1 MKNYIIFTIITLV
14 FMSCEKELTSEQVL
28 NNAIAYHDPN
38 NMWNSFNSTFHVTME
53 TPDAPNRESDIM
65 IDNTVGGFYL
75 KAVRDTTMVEY
86 KVRGGNCNIAFNGST
101 TFTEEEAKANN
112 LNCDR
117 ANMYKNYYSYLYG
130 LPMKL
135 KDPGTH
141 ISETVERKTFK
152 DKDYLVLKVT
162 YDESV
167 GSDIWYIYLNPET
180 YAMEVYQFFK
190 TDENGNQNNE
200 SGEYILLSEE
210 MVVNNIKMPKVRA
223 WYYNKDNTYLGTDIL
238 K

>member
-141 ISETVERKTFK
+141 ISKTVEHKIFK
-152 DKDYLVLKVT
+152 DKEYLVLKVT
-162 YDESV
+162 YDENV
-167 GSDIWYIYLNPET
+167 GSDIWYIYFNPET

-210 MVVNNIKMPKVRA
+210 MVVNDIKMPKVRA
-223 WYYNKDNTYLGTDIL
+223 WYYNKDDKYLGTDIL

>member
-1 MKNYIIFTIITLV
+1 MKNYVIIAFITLL

-38 NMWNSFNSTFHVTME
+38 NIWNSFNSTFHVTME

-65 IDNTVGGFYL
+65 LDNAVGGFYL

-101 TFTEEEAKANN
+101 TFTEEEAEANN

-117 ANMYKNYYSYLYG
+117 AKMYKNYYSYLYG

-135 KDPGTH
+135 RDPGTH

-162 YDESV
+162 YDENV

-190 TDENGNQNNE
+190 PDENGNQNNL

-210 MVVNNIKMPKVRA
+210 MVVNGIKMPKVRA
-223 WYYNKDNTYLGTDIL
+223 WYYNKDDTYLGTDIL

>member
-1 MKNYIIFTIITLV
+1 
-14 FMSCEKELTSEQVL
+14 MSCEKELTSEQVL

-53 TPDAPNRESDIM
+53 TPDTPNRESDIM

-101 TFTEEEAKANN
+101 TFTEEEAEANN

-117 ANMYKNYYSYLYG
+117 AKMYKNYYSYLYG

-162 YDESV
+162 YDENV

-223 WYYNKDNTYLGTDIL
+223 WYYNKDDKYLGTDIL

>member
-1 MKNYIIFTIITLV
+1 MKNYIIFTFITLV

-75 KAVRDTTMVEY
+75 KAVRDTTIVEY
-86 KVRGGNCNIAFNGST
+86 KVRGGNCNITFNGST

-117 ANMYKNYYSYLYG
+117 AKMYKNYYSYLYG

-152 DKDYLVLKVT
+152 DKYYLVLKVT
-162 YDESV
+162 YDENV
-167 GSDIWYIYLNPET
+167 GSDIWYIYFNPET

-190 TDENGNQNNE
+190 TDEKGNQNNE

-210 MVVNNIKMPKVRA
+210 MIVNYIKMPKVRA
-223 WYYNKDNTYLGTDIL
+223 WYYNKDDKYLGTDIL

>member
-1 MKNYIIFTIITLV
+1 
-14 FMSCEKELTSEQVL
+14 MSCEKELTSEQVL

-53 TPDAPNRESDIM
+53 TPDAPNRESEIM

-117 ANMYKNYYSYLYG
+117 AKMYKNYYSYLYG

-162 YDESV
+162 YDENV

-210 MVVNNIKMPKVRA
+210 IVVNNIKMPKVRA
-223 WYYNKDNTYLGTDIL
+223 WYYNKDDKYLGTDIL

>member
-1 MKNYIIFTIITLV
+1 MKNYVIVAFILL

-38 NMWNSFNSTFHVTME
+38 NMWNAFNSTFHVTME

-65 IDNTVGGFYL
+65 IDNTVDGFYL
-75 KAVRDTTMVEY
+75 KAVRDTTVVEY

-112 LNCDR
+112 LNCER

-141 ISETVERKTFK
+141 ISERVERKTFK

-162 YDESV
+162 YDENV

-210 MVVNNIKMPKVRA
+210 MVVNGIKMPKVRA
-223 WYYNKDNTYLGTDIL
+223 WYYNKDDKYLGTDIL

>member
-1 MKNYIIFTIITLV
+1 
-14 FMSCEKELTSEQVL
+14 MSCEKELTSEQVL
-28 NNAIAYHDPN
+28 NNAIGYHDPN

-53 TPDAPNRESDIM
+53 TPDTPNRESDIM

-117 ANMYKNYYSYLYG
+117 AKMYKNYYSYLYG

-223 WYYNKDNTYLGTDIL
+223 WYYNKDDTYLGTDIL

>member
-1 MKNYIIFTIITLV
+1 MKNYVIVAFITLL

-53 TPDAPNRESDIM
+53 TPDTPNRESDIM

-101 TFTEEEAKANN
+101 TFTEEEAEANN

-117 ANMYKNYYSYLYG
+117 AKMYKNYYSYLYG

-162 YDESV
+162 YDENV

-223 WYYNKDNTYLGTDIL
+223 WYYNKDDKYLGTDIL

>member
-1 MKNYIIFTIITLV
+1 
-14 FMSCEKELTSEQVL
+14 MSCEKELTSEQVL

-53 TPDAPNRESDIM
+53 TPDTPNRESDIM

-75 KAVRDTTMVEY
+75 KAVRDTTIVEY

-101 TFTEEEAKANN
+101 TFTEEEAEANN

-117 ANMYKNYYSYLYG
+117 AKMYKNYYSYLYG

-162 YDESV
+162 YDENV

-200 SGEYILLSEE
+200 SGEYILLTEE
-210 MVVNNIKMPKVRA
+210 MVVKDIKMPKVRA
-223 WYYNKDNTYLGTDIL
+223 WYYNKDDKYLGTDIL